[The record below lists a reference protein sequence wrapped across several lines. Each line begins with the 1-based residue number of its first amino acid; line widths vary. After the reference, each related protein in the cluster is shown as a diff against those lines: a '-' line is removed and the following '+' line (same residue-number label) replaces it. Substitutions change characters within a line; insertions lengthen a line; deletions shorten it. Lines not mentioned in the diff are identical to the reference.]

1 MNNVEDIPDFVFQ
14 RALVSASGVN
24 ILNLCSFLILNNFIC
39 FNKMVLRLGVGGRKQ
54 DKAFNMPFVSFNMLS
69 TKNFGSVDLINK
81 EFIISHSKKSKY
93 KTVPGLI
100 DLAAHWHHKDSGSF
114 PFFVQLSSA
123 ESLQP
128 QANGNQFLGALFLSQ
143 WPDIDW
149 KLFLLILSM
158 CSTFPRSTPT
168 DSLSSH
174 WPELYPIPCLQQ
186 SLARGKRPLWL
197 HLTDGC
203 HMRLPIPTSSSHPLT
218 SLLQPLLTKGI

>member
-128 QANGNQFLGALFLSQ
+128 QANGNQFLGAMFLSQ

-149 KLFLLILSM
+149 KLFLHFINVFNFSQKHSRRFPLI
-158 CSTFPRSTPT
+158 
-168 DSLSSH
+168 
-174 WPELYPIPCLQQ
+174 
-186 SLARGKRPLWL
+186 SLARIVSDPLPTAITSKRKEATVIAL
-197 HLTDGC
+197 D
-203 HMRLPIPTSSSHPLT
+203 
-218 SLLQPLLTKGI
+218 

>member
-1 MNNVEDIPDFVFQ
+1 
-14 RALVSASGVN
+14 
-24 ILNLCSFLILNNFIC
+24 
-39 FNKMVLRLGVGGRKQ
+39 MVLRLGVGGRKQ

-100 DLAAHWHHKDSGSF
+100 DLAAHCHHKDSGSF

-149 KLFLLILSM
+149 KLFLHFINVFNFSQKHSRRFPLI
-158 CSTFPRSTPT
+158 
-168 DSLSSH
+168 
-174 WPELYPIPCLQQ
+174 
-186 SLARGKRPLWL
+186 SLARIVSDPLPTAITSKRKEATVIALDWWL
-197 HLTDGC
+197 SHETTNTHLIITPSYISPPTPAHKGDLEIFGSIFIHHGDGRWFRQWRSG
-203 HMRLPIPTSSSHPLT
+203 MLNA
-218 SLLQPLLTKGI
+218 LQCMK